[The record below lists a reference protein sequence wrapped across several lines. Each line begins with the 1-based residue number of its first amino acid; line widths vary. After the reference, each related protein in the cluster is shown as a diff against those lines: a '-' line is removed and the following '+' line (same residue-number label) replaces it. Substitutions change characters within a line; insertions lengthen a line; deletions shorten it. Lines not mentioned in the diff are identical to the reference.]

1 MQNLMD
7 WIVVAGTGLS
17 ALCLAG
23 CASMS
28 TRGGRITQEPFGRM
42 PDGQAVTLYTLRNS
56 SGVEAR
62 ICNYGGIVVSLKVPD
77 RDKRLGDVVL
87 GYDTLDEY
95 VRNSPYFGCLVGR
108 YGNRIAK
115 GRFTLKG
122 VTYTLATNNGPNA
135 LHGGLKGFDKVLWA
149 AKTRTTPLGPALE
162 LSYRSKDGEEGY
174 PGNLNVTA
182 VYTLTEDNALRLDYT
197 ATTDKDT
204 VVNLTQHSYFNLRGQ
219 GDVLG
224 HEVYLNADR
233 FTPVD
238 STLIPTGELRPVAGT
253 PFDFRTPTTIGARI
267 NQNEEQLRFGN
278 GYDHNWVI
286 NKAPGQLALQARVY
300 EPNTGR
306 VLEVFSTEPG
316 LQFYTGNF
324 LDGTITGKG
333 GWVYQFRH
341 GFCMEPQHFPDSPNK
356 PKFPSVV
363 LRPSE
368 VYRNTIVYRFSV
380 KGP

>member
-1 MQNLMD
+1 
-7 WIVVAGTGLS
+7 
-17 ALCLAG
+17 
-23 CASMS
+23 MS